1 MSIYNSCHH
10 CSIQMG
16 IQMGLMIQMGLTRE
30 SSIGIWNGQNWPSPK
45 IIDHKPPKQ
54 SKGDNMLTQTSF
66 RRWNG
71 CLPLLNPLKNLTFGV
86 GHSHNNNNITW
97 QLSWFNSTALY
108 SSHIG
113 QQQKMGLWTEAKLKT
128 AAYYSKTR
136 KGMNKQVEKKHR
148 LYSRHISTHP
158 CANNLLSPKDK
169 WKEAL
174 TLSPSFLLLL
184 PDVTD
189 ADDESTTQ
197 EQVLF
202 SRHMTKGTRI
212 PPHPQQ
218 LAEHLGI
225 QMKMKSHKQW
235 NYHFNFI
242 QCSGIYK
249 ICTNT

>member
-10 CSIQMG
+10 CS

-30 SSIGIWNGQNWPSPK
+30 SSKEIWNGQNWPSPK
-45 IIDHKPPKQ
+45 IIDHKSPEQ
-54 SKGDNMLTQTSF
+54 SKGYNMLTQTSF

-71 CLPLLNPLKNLTFGV
+71 CLPLLNPIKNFTFGV
-86 GHSHNNNNITW
+86 GHSHNNTW
-97 QLSWFNSTALY
+97 QLSWFSSTALY

-113 QQQKMGLWTEAKLKT
+113 QQQKMGWWTEATLKT
-128 AAYYSKTR
+128 TTAYYFKTR
-136 KGMNKQVEKKHR
+136 KGMNKQLKRTED
-148 LYSRHISTHP
+148 YIMDIYPATP
-158 CANNLLSPKDK
+158 CANNLLSPKDR

-184 PDVTD
+184 PDMTD

-218 LAEHLGI
+218 LAEHLGK
-225 QMKMKSHKQW
+225 QMKMKSHKKW

-242 QCSGIYK
+242 LCSGIYK
-249 ICTNT
+249 ICTNA